1 MSPPEAIGRYRI
13 EAELGRGGMG
23 TVYRAHDPVLDRVV
37 AVKVLASDLLAEPGM
52 RERFLREARS
62 AARLQHPN
70 VVTVYEFGEVDGVPF
85 IAMEF
90 LEGDDLAAAVGRG
103 RLPDLDSRLAVMVQ
117 LCDGLAYAHRHGV
130 VHRDVKPSNVYL
142 LPDGTVKI
150 VDFGIARLEGGTMA
164 TRTGE
169 LLGTP
174 GYMAPEQFSGAVV
187 DHRVDQW
194 AAGVILYELVV
205 GRRPFDAAT
214 VSALIYQ
221 IVHTAPPPV
230 DAAGAGVSP
239 ALSGVLARVLAKD
252 PEQRFADLEALGLVL
267 REVRD
272 PLRTRP
278 AGAVVAGAVPAGAA
292 SEPGAQPTVATPRP
306 PSLAAR
312 AAGAAARPGGTP
324 GDAGARTPFR
334 RQTTLIVDGA
344 FGEARR
350 VASVLL
356 SPDDS
361 LLVAGGTDGS
371 IALWDLETREKIAS
385 LRNRV
390 HLRTGHGSLTTALAF
405 SGDGTLLASGHLD
418 GAIYLWEVASGLE
431 LDIRFGHDGA
441 VGGIALTPDGRTL
454 VSGGADATLKF
465 WDLGAA
471 RSGDSRREL
480 RRQPDGITCLT
491 LAQGG
496 KVVVSGHVN
505 RSLRVHDVAD
515 HRLAATLHGHKAPL
529 AVVVTSPDGSTV
541 ASGARDGA
549 VRLHRLDSREER
561 GGHAEHG
568 RTVAGIA
575 FLDNGRRIASVAMD
589 AAVVIWDADEPELPR
604 VLDGGPGESFAGLA
618 VTSDGRRLIGATAE
632 GRFHVWL
639 SRG

>member
-1 MSPPEAIGRYRI
+1 MAPPKAIGRYEI
-13 EAELGRGGMG
+13 TAELGRGGMG
-23 TVYRAHDPVLDRVV
+23 TVYKGHDPLLDRTV
-37 AVKVLASDLLAEPGM
+37 ALKVLASELLAEEGM

-62 AARLQHPN
+62 AARLQHPH
-70 VVTVYEFGEVDGVPF
+70 VVTVYEFGEVEGVPF

-90 LEGDDLAAAVGRG
+90 LNGDDLASAVKRG
-103 RLPDLDSRLAVMVQ
+103 RLPDLDSRLAVMEQ
-117 LCDGLAYAHRHGV
+117 LCEGLAYAHARGV

-142 LPDGTVKI
+142 LGDGTVKI
-150 VDFGIARLEGGTMA
+150 VDFGIARLEGGTLA

-174 GYMAPEQFSGAVV
+174 GYMAPEQFSGAVA

-194 AAGVILYELVV
+194 AAGVILYELVS
-205 GRRPFDAAT
+205 GRRPFDAGT

-230 DAAGAGVSP
+230 DVAACGASP
-239 ALSGVLARVLAKD
+239 ELLDILERALAKD
-252 PEQRFADLEALGLVL
+252 PDQRFADLAEFAQAL

-272 PLRTRP
+272 PTLRTRRLERGP
-278 AGAVVAGAVPAGAA
+278 DARVGSSSGAL
-292 SEPGAQPTVATPRP
+292 PTVATPRP
-306 PSLAAR
+306 PSIAAR
-312 AAGAAARPGGTP
+312 AAGAAPLTGTA
-324 GDAGARTPFR
+324 AGSTAARTPVH
-334 RQTTLIVDGA
+334 RQTTFIVDGA
-344 FGEARR
+344 FGETRR
-350 VASVLL
+350 VQLVLL

-405 SGDGTLLASGHLD
+405 SHDGSLLASGHLD
-418 GAIYLWEVASGLE
+418 GAIYVWEIASGLE
-431 LDIRFGHDGA
+431 LDVRLGHEGA
-441 VGGIALTPDGRTL
+441 VGGLAFILDDTTL

-465 WDLGAA
+465 WDLVAA
-471 RSGDSRREL
+471 RAGDTRREL

-491 LAQGG
+491 LAKDGR
-496 KVVVSGHVN
+496 VVVSGHVN
-505 RSLRVHDVAD
+505 RSLRVHDTAD
-515 HRLAATLHGHKAPL
+515 HRLVSTLHGHKAPL
-529 AVVVTSPDGSTV
+529 SMLVTSPDGELV

-549 VRLHRLDSREER
+549 VRVHHVDSREAR
-561 GGHAEHG
+561 GGHGEHG

-575 FLDNGRRIASVAMD
+575 FLAGARRVASVAMD
-589 AAVVIWDADEPELPR
+589 SSVVIWDADEPELTR
-604 VLDGGPGESFAGLA
+604 VLESGPGESLASLA
-618 VTSDGRRLIGATAE
+618 VTVDGRRLIGATAD

>member
-1 MSPPEAIGRYRI
+1 MPPPDAIGRYRI

-90 LEGDDLAAAVGRG
+90 LEGDDLAAAVGLG
-103 RLPDLDSRLAVMVQ
+103 RLPDLDSRLAVVAQ

-174 GYMAPEQFSGAVV
+174 GYMAPEQFAGAVV

-205 GRRPFDAAT
+205 GRRPFDAGT

-221 IVHTAPPPV
+221 IVHTPPPPV
-230 DAAGAGVSP
+230 DAAAAGAPP
-239 ALSGVLARVLAKD
+239 ALLAVLARVLDKD
-252 PEQRFADLEALGLVL
+252 PERRFADLEALGRAL

-272 PLRTRP
+272 PLRTHAVAAVP
-278 AGAVVAGAVPAGAA
+278 GAGAQA
-292 SEPGAQPTVATPRP
+292 TVATPRP

-312 AAGAAARPGGTP
+312 AAGASAQPGAVPSGAVAGTP
-324 GDAGARTPFR
+324 VR
-334 RQTTLIVDGA
+334 RQTTFIVDGA

-350 VASVLL
+350 IQSVLL

-361 LLVAGGTDGS
+361 LLVAGGIDGS
-371 IALWDLETREKIAS
+371 VALWDLETREKIAS

-405 SGDGTLLASGHLD
+405 SGDGALLASGHLD

-431 LDIRFGHDGA
+431 LDVRLGHEGA
-441 VGGIALTPDGRTL
+441 VGGVALTPDGRTL

-465 WDLGAA
+465 WDLVAA
-471 RSGDSRREL
+471 RAGDTRREL
-480 RRQPDGITCLT
+480 RRQPDGITCLA
-491 LAQGG
+491 LALGG
-496 KVVVSGHVN
+496 RVVVSGHVN
-505 RSLRVHDVAD
+505 RSLRVHDLGD
-515 HRLAATLHGHKAPL
+515 HRLVATLHGHRAPL
-529 AVVVTSPDGSTV
+529 AVVVASPDGRMI

-549 VRLHRLDSREER
+549 VRLHDLESRETR

-575 FLDNGRRIASVAMD
+575 FLDGGRRIASVAMD

-604 VLDGGPGESFAGLA
+604 MLEGGPGESFAGLA
-618 VTSDGRRLIGATAE
+618 VSSDGRRLIGATAE

>member
-1 MSPPEAIGRYRI
+1 MPPPQAIGRYEI
-13 EAELGRGGMG
+13 VAELGRGGMG
-23 TVYRAHDPVLDRVV
+23 TVYRAHDPVLDRTV
-37 AVKVLASDLLAEPGM
+37 ALKVLAAELLAEPGM

-70 VVTVYEFGEVDGVPF
+70 VVTVYEFGEVEGVPF

-90 LEGDDLAAAVGRG
+90 LQGDDLAAAVKRG

-117 LCDGLAYAHRHGV
+117 LCDGLDYAHRHGV

-142 LPDGTVKI
+142 LPDGSVKI
-150 VDFGIARLEGGTMA
+150 VDFGIARLEGGTLA

-174 GYMAPEQFSGAVV
+174 GYMAPEQFSGAVL

-194 AAGVILYELVV
+194 AAGVILYELVA
-205 GRRPFDAAT
+205 GRRPFDAGT

-230 DAAGAGVSP
+230 DATAGSAP
-239 ALSGVLARVLAKD
+239 AELLDILARALAKD
-252 PEQRFADLEALGLVL
+252 PDARFADLAAFGQAL

-272 PLRTRP
+272 PALRTRP
-278 AGAVVAGAVPAGAA
+278 LGAA
-292 SEPGAQPTVATPRP
+292 PGSQPTVATVRP

-312 AAGAAARPGGTP
+312 AAGTAPQGEAAPGSAAARTP
-324 GDAGARTPFR
+324 THRPTAF
-334 RQTTLIVDGA
+334 IVDGT
-344 FGEARR
+344 FGEPRR
-350 VASVLL
+350 VQLALL

-361 LLVAGGTDGS
+361 VLVAGGTDGS
-371 IALWDLETREKIAS
+371 IALWDLEAREKIAN

-405 SGDGTLLASGHLD
+405 SRDGALLASGHLD
-418 GAIYLWEVASGLE
+418 GAVYLWEIASGLE
-431 LDIRFGHDGA
+431 LDVRLGHEGA
-441 VGGIALTPDGRTL
+441 VGGLAFILDDTML

-465 WDLGAA
+465 WDLVAA
-471 RSGDSRREL
+471 RAGDVRREL
-480 RRQPDGITCLT
+480 RRQPDGITCLS
-491 LAQGG
+491 LAKGG
-496 KVVVSGHVN
+496 RVVVSGHIN
-505 RSLRVHDVAD
+505 RNLRVHDTVD
-515 HRLAATLHGHKAPL
+515 HRLVATLHGHKAPL
-529 AVVVTSPDGSTV
+529 SVLTASPDGELV

-549 VRLHRLDSREER
+549 VRIHHVDSREAR
-561 GGHAEHG
+561 GGHGEHG
-568 RTVAGIA
+568 RTVAGLA
-575 FLDNGRRIASVAMD
+575 FLAGGQRLASVAMD
-589 AAVVIWDADEPELPR
+589 SGIVIWDAAEPDLPR
-604 VLDGGPGESFAGLA
+604 LLEGGPGESFASLV
-618 VTSDGRRLIGATAE
+618 VTADGRRLIGVSAE